1 MQECATLASALPRVD
16 TLEVGTLGK
25 CGVCTIGVR
34 ARRVRPLS
42 LRTLAF
48 AIASES
54 TTVCCGGLK
63 PAAVRWVDIALH
75 LAAAALTLSQ
85 QLPMPTKMPSKV
97 SSNKEVGAALRKT
110 SLQRRTSR
118 QDGMDHVLKRL
129 RRGSLNLD
137 DLTNMLLYLN
147 AKTFVGEEGAIL
159 ATEVSL
165 AKAAGIEILLVH
177 ENDAALDGCPFFR
190 VLQKTPHELIA
201 DGLYNKIAVACHP
214 GPHCAVSL
222 AMLAK
227 SLGAIQRKSG
237 LGRLRSSPSE
247 TTSTRRSSFQDAS
260 FETQRNLQK
269 ERPSN
274 VLSMS
279 ARCSIGSLRSKCSR
293 ASRGARDT
301 ARISG
306 SKSGTRIQD
315 QLGV

>member
-1 MQECATLASALPRVD
+1 M
-16 TLEVGTLGK
+16 
-25 CGVCTIGVR
+25 
-34 ARRVRPLS
+34 
-42 LRTLAF
+42 
-48 AIASES
+48 
-54 TTVCCGGLK
+54 
-63 PAAVRWVDIALH
+63 
-75 LAAAALTLSQ
+75 
-85 QLPMPTKMPSKV
+85 
-97 SSNKEVGAALRKT
+97 
-110 SLQRRTSR
+110 
-118 QDGMDHVLKRL
+118 
-129 RRGSLNLD
+129 NLD

-177 ENDAALDGCPFFR
+177 ETEAALDGCPFFR

-201 DGLYNKIAVACHP
+201 DGLFNKIAVACHP

-247 TTSTRRSSFQDAS
+247 KTSTRRSSFQEAS

-279 ARCSIGSLRSKCSR
+279 AIGVAL
-293 ASRGARDT
+293 A
-301 ARISG
+301 
-306 SKSGTRIQD
+306 
-315 QLGV
+315 L